1 MDLPLTSIDGYN
13 IMPYRVLQHFS
24 SVFGLVLLMY
34 WILKWYKRRNSID
47 NRSIPGDPTS
57 FWQAPA
63 KLRLI
68 AIIVLI
74 ITTIGLGL
82 INGYLHLPETKVL
95 YGMYGAQVF
104 LRYAIVGAAGAFL
117 ISTIV
122 LGVPVVHINLSR
134 FSGC

>member
-1 MDLPLTSIDGYN
+1 M
-13 IMPYRVLQHFS
+13 
-24 SVFGLVLLMY
+24 
-34 WILKWYKRRNSID
+34 D
-47 NRSIPGDPTS
+47 NRSIPREPTS

-117 ISTIV
+117 ISTIG
-122 LGVPVVHINLSR
+122 LGVLYQYRIRSR
-134 FSGC
+134 L